1 MKLLFIYLLLILFT
15 AEGVEAQDK
24 KNYMQIISDTSAA
37 MDFSYLRDTVFTVKP
52 YFIEIDLAKQEGY
65 LHSRSG
71 EVKVFG
77 ISSGTNKLKDGVNT
91 NEGLYV
97 IQAKLPRWFSRQ
109 FDSTLMLN
117 WLGFNFGIGFHALAT
132 SGYYNY
138 LGKKKSSHGCVRIS
152 RPIAKQLYS
161 IIDTGT
167 PVLVHSG
174 SSAVSVGFADSS
186 INYKQYSYHEVIRL
200 MKTMYRQLYSGR
212 HFLNKTPVIII
223 DKFNVEH
230 PGLPIGDSRKI
241 LKRQIIKSAYLFVSS
256 VIPNYK
262 YAEAVKTPAQ
272 LTSLNP
278 GK

>member
-15 AEGVEAQDK
+15 AEGVEAQNK
-24 KNYMQIISDTSAA
+24 KNYMQTISDTSAA

-65 LHSRSG
+65 LHSRNG

-97 IQAKLPRWFSRQ
+97 IQAKLPRWYSRQ

-152 RPIAKQLYS
+152 RPIAKLLYS

-212 HFLNKTPVIII
+212 HFLNKAPVIII

-262 YAEAVKTPAQ
+262 YAEAVKNPAQ